1 RVIAAIFQPPQSLDD
16 DRDGLLIADVSNNS
30 AHEISSENRFVVPP
44 SGRKGRLQIH
54 SAMPG
59 ACGLKAGLRT
69 ALFLIYWRCRRDMN
83 DSCKS
88 GVFDYRSSR
97 VVCSVTSTIS
107 GSAFTRGDWGIVWLR
122 GEFISSSSLR
132 FCSSSA
138 SSARNWRSRMF
149 LKNPL
154 EMRLKTPAAPSAS
167 ETDKKVNS
175 IVRPALYPLPSR
187 SDSLIEPKTIR
198 KIIRSN
204 AVNIIRATPAI
215 SRLSRR
221 HCS

>member
-1 RVIAAIFQPPQSLDD
+1 MPQAGLAFQRLVLYCLHQALQLAGTPANLDLAVVDDGDPRRVIAAIFQPPQSLDD
-16 DRDGLLIADVSNNS
+16 DRDGLLIADISNNS

-69 ALFLIYWRCRRDMN
+69 ALFIIYGRRRRDMN

-107 GSAFTRGDWGIVWLR
+107 
-122 GEFISSSSLR
+122 
-132 FCSSSA
+132 
-138 SSARNWRSRMF
+138 
-149 LKNPL
+149 
-154 EMRLKTPAAPSAS
+154 
-167 ETDKKVNS
+167 
-175 IVRPALYPLPSR
+175 
-187 SDSLIEPKTIR
+187 
-198 KIIRSN
+198 
-204 AVNIIRATPAI
+204 
-215 SRLSRR
+215 
-221 HCS
+221 